1 MKKALLFALIFS
13 LLLTGCFNRQT
24 PTLDMAQIKTI
35 AAQTAVVQATQ
46 ITFQTQVARLTQG
59 LPTSIPT
66 QAPTNTPMVVTAV
79 PTQPVVLPSA
89 LPTNTAVVPPT
100 LGPTPAPTQ
109 PQPTQRP
116 TLVPRPG
123 GSYVASKLGSAPTL
137 DGVWDEWTSTKFPI
151 TAVVWN
157 RNGNSWSG
165 SDDLEGSFRIGY
177 NANYLFIA
185 VKVLDDTYSQNNT
198 GENIYKGDSVE
209 VLIDTDLNTDYYSDD
224 LSGDDYQ
231 LGLSP
236 GKGGTSGTREAY
248 LWFPRSAAGS
258 RSSVTIG
265 SVSTSDNWRLE
276 AAIPWSVLGVTPSSG
291 LKLGFALS
299 ISDCDDKDGAS
310 QDTMVSTAPNRYL
323 TEPTS
328 WGILTLQ

>member
-1 MKKALLFALIFS
+1 MKRALLFALIFS

-46 ITFQTQVARLTQG
+46 IMFQTQVARLTQG

-66 QAPTNTPMVVTAV
+66 QEPTNTPVVITAV
-79 PTQPVVLPSA
+79 STQP
-89 LPTNTAVVPPT
+89 AVV
-100 LGPTPAPTQ
+100 TPAPTQ
-109 PQPTQRP
+109 PVVPPPPGPTPLPTLPQPTPRP

-123 GSYVASKLGSAPTL
+123 GSYVASKLGKAPNL
-137 DGVWDEWTSTKFPI
+137 DGVWDEWTTTKFPI

-165 SDDLEGSFRIGY
+165 SADLEGSFRIGY
-177 NANYLFIA
+177 DANYLYIA

-209 VLIDTDLNTDYYSDD
+209 VLIDADLTGDYYSDQ
-224 LSGDDYQ
+224 LTGDDYQ

-248 LWFPRSAAGS
+248 LWFPRGSAGS
-258 RSSVTIG
+258 RSSVNIG
-265 SVSTSDNWRLE
+265 SVSTSDTWRLE
-276 AAIPWSVLGVTPSSG
+276 AAIPWSVLGVTPSNG

-310 QDTMVSTAPNRYL
+310 QDAMVSTAPGRYL
-323 TEPTS
+323 SEPTT
-328 WGILTLQ
+328 WGTLTLQ